1 MTPAE
6 TVAIASFVIA
16 ALAFAFNVLKDRRN
30 EILTS
35 QGVRDKLDSIAD
47 IVRDT
52 RDDVREVNHKLDDHA
67 ARLVRIEA
75 RIEEHERRI
84 AGIEAKEQ

>member
-6 TVAIASFVIA
+6 TVTIVSVAIA
-16 ALAFAFNVLKDRRN
+16 ALALAFNVLKDRRT
-30 EILTS
+30 EVLTS
-35 QGVRDKLDSIAD
+35 QSVRDKLDSIAD

-67 ARLVRIEA
+67 TRLVRIEA
-75 RIEEHERRI
+75 RLEEHDRRI